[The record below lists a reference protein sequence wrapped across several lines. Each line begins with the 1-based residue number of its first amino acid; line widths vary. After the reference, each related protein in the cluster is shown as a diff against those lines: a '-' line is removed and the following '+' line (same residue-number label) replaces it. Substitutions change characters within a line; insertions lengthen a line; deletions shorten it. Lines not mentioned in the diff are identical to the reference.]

1 MLSGHFK
8 QHRDCNQGNHAE
20 DVNQRAY
27 RERDSRDAIQEDCQT
42 VSRHSSGSESQYYV
56 LL

>member
-8 QHRDCNQGNHAE
+8 PHRDCNQGNHAE

-27 RERDSRDAIQEDCQT
+27 QERDSRDAI
-42 VSRHSSGSESQYYV
+42 
-56 LL
+56 